1 MKSYSVDLREKIVA
15 AHLQKNIS
23 VRKVAN
29 IFSVSKSLVQKLV
42 KQQKLEGN
50 LQPKPRGKPQF
61 SHLTNADIELREL
74 VESHPDATLIELCE
88 LFADKTGNWVGR
100 SAMCRAL
107 QKLGLNRK
115 KKLHRST
122 QAGTLRVLNLRL
134 NYWEKVKHIQPEN
147 LVFLD
152 ETGILLG
159 LTRTHARSQMGT
171 RAYSLNPFY
180 RGAKVTVIGAI
191 SIKKVVA
198 LMTMNGSM
206 DGIAFELFVEKFLV
220 PNLWSGAVVV
230 MDNLSAHKLDSIV
243 PMIEAVGAKVIC
255 LSSYSPDFNPIEL
268 WWSQLKS
275 FLRSFTPTTTEMVD
289 KLISVALDLINPQH
303 LRNWF
308 ASCCYCTS

>member
-1 MKSYSVDLREKIVA
+1 M
-15 AHLQKNIS
+15 
-23 VRKVAN
+23 
-29 IFSVSKSLVQKLV
+29 
-42 KQQKLEGN
+42 
-50 LQPKPRGKPQF
+50 
-61 SHLTNADIELREL
+61 
-74 VESHPDATLIELCE
+74 
-88 LFADKTGNWVGR
+88 
-100 SAMCRAL
+100 
-107 QKLGLNRK
+107 
-115 KKLHRST
+115 
-122 QAGTLRVLNLRL
+122 
-134 NYWEKVKHIQPEN
+134 
-147 LVFLD
+147 D
-152 ETGILLG
+152 ETGVLLG
-159 LTRTHARSQMGT
+159 LTRTHARSQKGT

-198 LMTMNGSM
+198 LMTMNNSM
-206 DGIAFELFVEKFLV
+206 NGKAFVVFVEKFLV
-220 PNLWSGAVVV
+220 PELWSGAVVV

-275 FLRSFTPTTTEMVD
+275 FLRSFAPTTTEMVD